1 MVKFLARGDTLTTGQ
16 FGVFCPYWSLQE
28 GRVVLGDTA
37 QEIISA
43 LPPKQRVIDPVA
55 FLELLSFN
63 YMLGNRTLV
72 QGVNRM
78 PWRATLRADGRIE
91 RRPPIPHGNAEVAPE
106 QAARELRARLERELL
121 EATEGRERILL
132 QLTGGLDSRVVAG
145 ILKKL
150 EPQISGAIVCTT
162 WGQRSS
168 RDVAYAER
176 IAHWYDWEF
185 IHIPYEVELTWANI
199 QRGAIWGGS
208 EVAGFHLHGREWFR
222 HCAPQDLV
230 IAASFGDMV
239 GRAEFS
245 SIHLSRLTLES
256 ISNPWDLVSPSLAD
270 ECIKAAMLDR
280 ATAWEG
286 EADDTLH
293 VRCELDQQ
301 ENYVRRMLAHA
312 SDYIRQFCA
321 VHQAFTSEDVVSYMW
336 GLAAQCRT
344 DAIYHCLLKGLDAK
358 LFSLPW
364 ARNGVAPDGT
374 LERDQSL
381 AKDYHDCKN
390 WARGELRPKLEELF
404 FSEGLPSL
412 GLVNSAARGK
422 VWEDFVATGEI
433 YELVVKVASVQ
444 LSRRHFQL
452 SAGRS
457 ETSFRPATWD
467 RVLQAGR
474 GLRRYLP
481 F

>member
-1 MVKFLARGDTLTTGQ
+1 MVRFLERGDTLTTGQ
-16 FGVFCPYWSLQE
+16 FGVFCPYWSFQE
-28 GRVVLGDTA
+28 GRVVLGATA

-43 LPPKQRVIDPVA
+43 LPPEKRVIDPVA

-78 PWRATLRADGRIE
+78 PWRATLRADGRVE
-91 RRPPIPHGNAEVAPE
+91 RRPPIPHGNAEAQPE
-106 QAARELRARLERELL
+106 QAARELGVRLERELL
-121 EATEGRERILL
+121 EVTKGRERILL
-132 QLTGGLDSRVVAG
+132 QLTGGLDSRVIAG

-185 IHIPYEVELTWANI
+185 NHIPYDGELTWANI
-199 QRGAIWGGS
+199 QRGAVWGGS

-222 HCAPQDLV
+222 QCSPQDLV

-245 SIHLSRLTLES
+245 SIHLSRLKLEP
-256 ISNPWDLVSPSLAD
+256 IGNPWNLVSYSRAD
-270 ECIKAAMLDR
+270 AWIAAATLDR

-286 EADDTLH
+286 EANDALH

-312 SDYIRQFCA
+312 SDYIRQFCS
-321 VHQAFTSEDVVSYMW
+321 VHQAFTSEAVVSYMW
-336 GLAAQCRT
+336 GLAPQCRT
-344 DAIYHCLLKGLDAK
+344 DAIYHCLLRALDSK
-358 LFSLPW
+358 LYSLPW
-364 ARNGVAPDGT
+364 ARTGEAPDGT
-374 LERDQSL
+374 LERDQNL
-381 AKDYHDCKN
+381 AKEYHDCRN

-404 FSEGLPSL
+404 FSEGLPGL
-412 GLVNSAARGK
+412 GIVNSSARGK
-422 VWEDFVATGEI
+422 VWDDFVATGDNYEI
-433 YELVVKVASVQ
+433 VVKVASVE
-444 LSRRHFQL
+444 LSRRQFQL
-452 SAGRS
+452 GAG
-457 ETSFRPATWD
+457 
-467 RVLQAGR
+467 
-474 GLRRYLP
+474 
-481 F
+481 